1 VVRHFPRATQRHHK
15 HTAAL
20 VAALLLSTGGAVLHQ
35 SQAADLDDRK
45 SEVQKKIAQA
55 DKQLDESS
63 AALRNATKR
72 LLTAKLELADAKE
85 HLTETREQLGEARA
99 LDRLMRERLRVAEDR
114 LARARAELTQ
124 GEAAVVEQERELRRV
139 VMSSYE
145 QGDPALMGLSMVFT
159 TQDPAQL
166 AGRMNT
172 SSTVANVS
180 AAVLDQVEAAR
191 VLLTVREEEIQ
202 AAKQEVAG
210 LRRDAAE
217 NLERRRDLEAQAQT
231 ARVRVGELVSE
242 RVSARGDAV
251 RAKARDLKEL
261 RRLEAERQRIERLIL
276 ARASVGRGL
285 KGSGSGF
292 LSMPVSGYITSP
304 YGWRTHPIWGYRSLH
319 DGIDFGAGCGTPVRA
334 AASGKVIAAYFQ
346 SAWGNRIIIDHGVQK
361 GVGVATISNHLSG
374 YAVSVGQRVER
385 GQTIGY
391 VGSTGW
397 STGCHLHYSV
407 LNNGSAVDPMG
418 WL

>member
-1 VVRHFPRATQRHHK
+1 VVRYFPRATQRPHK
-15 HTAAL
+15 HTAAV

-35 SQAADLDDRK
+35 SQAAELDDRK
-45 SEVQKKIAQA
+45 SEVQKKIAKA
-55 DKQLDESS
+55 DKRLDESS
-63 AALRNATKR
+63 ARLKKATKR
-72 LLTAKLELADAKE
+72 LLTARLELADAKQ
-85 HLTETREQLGEARA
+85 HLSRTRAELGEARA
-99 LDRLMRERLRVAEDR
+99 LDRLMQERLRVAEER
-114 LARARAELTQ
+114 LARAQAELAE
-124 GEAAVVEQERELRRV
+124 GEVAVVEQERELRRV

-166 AGRMNT
+166 AGRMN
-172 SSTVANVS
+172 SNSTVANVS
-180 AAVLDQVEAAR
+180 ASVLDQVEAAR
-191 VLLTVREEEIQ
+191 VLLTVREEETE
-202 AAKQEVAG
+202 AAKKEVAAQ
-210 LRRDAAE
+210 RQAAAE
-217 NLERRRDLEAQAQT
+217 NLERRKELQAQARA

-242 RVSARGDAV
+242 RVSARGAAV
-251 RAKARDLKEL
+251 RAKTRDLKQL

-292 LSMPVSGYITSP
+292 LSTPVNGYITSP

-346 SAWGNRIIIDHGVQK
+346 STWGNRIIIDHGVQK